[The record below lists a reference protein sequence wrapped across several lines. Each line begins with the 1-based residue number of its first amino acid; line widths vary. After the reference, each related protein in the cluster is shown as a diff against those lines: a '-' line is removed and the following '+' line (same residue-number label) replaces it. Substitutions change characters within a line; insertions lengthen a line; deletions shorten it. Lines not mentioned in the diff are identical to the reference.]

1 MFDMIQSNLTKLMA
15 ERGYSIRMLAS
26 CANLSVQTIQRA
38 RCKQIAEC
46 KLSTLNAI
54 AAVLNL
60 PICSLFEEDEEAD
73 VYSLPD
79 TFI

>member
-1 MFDMIQSNLTKLMA
+1 MVVIKSNLIKLMS
-15 ERGYSIRMLAS
+15 ERGYSIRMLATY
-26 CANLSVQTIQRA
+26 ANLSVQTIQRA

-54 AAVLNL
+54 ADVLNL
-60 PICSLFEEDEEAD
+60 PISSLFEESEKVN

-79 TFI
+79 YFK